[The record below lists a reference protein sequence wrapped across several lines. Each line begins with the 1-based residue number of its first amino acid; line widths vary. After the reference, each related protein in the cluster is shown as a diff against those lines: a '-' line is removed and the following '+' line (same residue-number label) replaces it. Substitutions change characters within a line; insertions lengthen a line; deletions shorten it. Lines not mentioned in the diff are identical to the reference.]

1 MTFSYL
7 VAQLELE
14 FSYITFICKLYLE
27 FSSVQYLLSSCD
39 VPEEI

>member
-7 VAQLELE
+7 VAQMELE

-27 FSSVQYLLSSCD
+27 FSQFSIY
-39 VPEEI
+39 